1 MSVQKKDVVL
11 ACHITG
17 VYYVNRKEV
26 LQDDDYFIIKPWADS
41 LIEHKING
49 IVFHN
54 HFSNATCK
62 QYSNEFISFQKIEYD
77 NRFNP
82 NVFRYLVYN
91 DYLNKHQDEIKSLF
105 LTDVSDVVMLKN
117 PFDDMLFKHHPQHLF
132 CGDEPKILAN
142 DWMQNHSTHLR
153 NNLLNFEQFE
163 KIHSQSVLLN
173 CGIIGGE
180 ISVMKLFIEKLSQ
193 LHRQYN
199 VNNPTAY
206 TGDMGGFNYI
216 ARTYFN
222 DHIIHGKPVNTV
234 FKAYENHRTDCWFK
248 HK

>member
-1 MSVQKKDVVL
+1 MWFKKQHVVL

-17 VYYVNRKEV
+17 VYDVNRNEV
-26 LQDDDYFIIKPWADS
+26 LHDDDYAIIKPWADS
-41 LIEHKING
+41 LIQHQIHG

-54 HFSNATCK
+54 HFSNATCM

-77 NRFNP
+77 KRFNP
-82 NVFRYLVYN
+82 NVFRYMVYHDFLNN
-91 DYLNKHQDEIKSLF
+91 DAHEIQSLF

-117 PFDDMLFKHHPQHLF
+117 PFDDLLFKNHPQHLF

-142 DWMQNHSTHLR
+142 DWMQNHCTHLR
-153 NNLLNFEQFE
+153 NNILNFEQFE
-163 KIHSQSVLLN
+163 KKYSQSTLLN

-180 ISVMKLFIEKLSQ
+180 ISVMKNFIEKLSQ
-193 LHRQYN
+193 LHRLYN
-199 VNNPTAY
+199 ANNSTAY

-234 FKAYENHRTDCWFK
+234 FKEYENQRTDCWFK